1 MPYLVQGIHKRVK
14 TLLEKMLILVKEH
27 KLVGRVCFGEIIC
40 VISQNCFLL
49 QSVLSGQVS

>member
-1 MPYLVQGIHKRVK
+1 MPCLVQGIHKRVK
-14 TLLEKMLILVKEH
+14 TLLEKNAHLVKE
-27 KLVGRVCFGEIIC
+27 LVGRVCFGEIDC